1 MELGIGSIAFIY
13 NSIKNK
19 KFKNS
24 IDLLL
29 HSIEETLKFTEK
41 NGLRISEIILDPPEI
56 LLRERIRELID
67 LCRDYPSIK
76 KQFHAPYADLSLCTQ
91 NPWIAQATIDCYD

>member
-1 MELGIGSIAFIY
+1 MELVIGSIAFIY

-29 HSIEETLKFTEK
+29 HSIEDTLKFTEK
-41 NGLRISEIILDPPEI
+41 NGLRISEIILDPP
-56 LLRERIRELID
+56 
-67 LCRDYPSIK
+67 
-76 KQFHAPYADLSLCTQ
+76 
-91 NPWIAQATIDCYD
+91 